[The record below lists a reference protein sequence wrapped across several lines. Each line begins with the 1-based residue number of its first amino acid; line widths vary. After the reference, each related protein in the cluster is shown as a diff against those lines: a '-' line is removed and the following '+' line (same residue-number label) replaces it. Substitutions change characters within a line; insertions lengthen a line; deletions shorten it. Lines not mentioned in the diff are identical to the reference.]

1 MNEWLLNFDKLKND
15 DDWLMKLLSSNK
27 STLPLLSDKH
37 ESIINTYL
45 LTNDFYTAIS
55 SNNVNIKTLLDED
68 PLVVITS
75 LIALRRKIADD
86 ALYLDEF
93 KRELNS
99 DSILTF
105 MTMGKIS
112 SDLFMFDN
120 VIVNT
125 TTNFINLNKNIKD
138 EIDKSSQF
146 ADLSDE
152 LKDCLIESTKS
163 SMGWKHVDYKKH
175 AMGSLI
181 DFIDLSLSL
190 LRFNTSSTQS
200 KRINGVQFI
209 ANIFQPYFNKD
220 DDNIMD
226 IIKNTFYTQYEY
238 EIPYWKGKPT
248 KIDKNKINKFSNENE
263 RDTSLLYKLNDYFN
277 EYDTLK
283 ISGVSESLV
292 IVLCNIFN
300 NTLVRLKY
308 LYQELYN
315 RINETE
321 KIKTEKEKSVLK
333 LSIKNAIETLEKNY
347 KKIIQSFFDLNDDIS
362 EFGFGETN
370 DTSLYPDKIVKD
382 SKTMFRVLG
391 GIKSIKKKEKCDR
404 NNYPIVLK
412 YNETNE
418 FTGEIDLE
426 QTRDRLIK
434 MFINSDEYVGGVV
447 LHNVIAPKTFDIIT
461 KFVNKG
467 IRSKNSAMKKIDS
480 EFNKMIK
487 GIRLNKVRVLANKLQ
502 SQYKKIM
509 LQSDNSVRN
518 IVSKQI
524 IDDIIL
530 KYKEYKDTELVKLK
544 DYLDVV
550 VALNGFKKKE
560 LNKDRKTK
568 LLKLTTIN
576 KKLLTEYFVIK
587 NTSYVY
593 KLLSINILKSLISF
607 YSNKKKKL
615 NNTCLT
621 SLEKGI
627 EVIDSNFNKSKDVL
641 QTKNLNNL
649 EQTMKTK
656 NIDMNM
662 SGGLINFITPV
673 NRKIID
679 NNNRNKVKN
688 KVKNTRRP
696 LNKLKLNKAPKEI
709 DEIGYSD
716 YWKDIEYKKM
726 GGKGIFIPY
735 YSKNSVLASKSG
747 FFNVFDCAI
756 KGKPTH
762 KYGFDTN
769 TILEKIRHQG
779 LIMVCNHTNEITKP
793 NEWRLFS
800 KTFLESLKKKS
811 PGTVRKSL
819 YNCIASQSDYLK
831 NTVIWNRNTLMEH
844 KILLTNICKVYGDTM
859 LDCDI
864 IISREELMSHLGF
877 SNPVK

>member
-1 MNEWLLNFDKLKND
+1 MNEWLLNFDKLKDD
-15 DDWLMKLLSSNK
+15 DDWLMKLLSSNT

-75 LIALRRKIADD
+75 LIGLRRKIADD

-99 DSILTF
+99 DTILTF
-105 MTMGKIS
+105 MSMGKIS
-112 SDLFMFDN
+112 SNVLMFDN

-125 TTNFINLNKNIKD
+125 TTNFINLNKKIKD
-138 EIDKSSQF
+138 EIDKSSEF
-146 ADLSDE
+146 ADLSNE

-163 SMGWKHVDYKKH
+163 SMGWKHIDYKKH

-209 ANIFQPYFNKD
+209 ANIFQPYFNKNE
-220 DDNIMD
+220 DNIID

-238 EIPYWKGKPT
+238 EIPHWKGKPT

-283 ISGVSESLV
+283 MSGVSESLV
-292 IVLCNIFN
+292 ILLCNIFN

-315 RINETE
+315 RINETD

-347 KKIIQSFFDLNDDIS
+347 KKVIQSFFDLNDDIS

-370 DTSLYPDKIVKD
+370 DTSLYPDKIIKD

-404 NNYPIVLK
+404 TNYPIVLK

-434 MFINSDEYVGGVV
+434 MFINSDEYVGGIV
-447 LHNVIAPKTFDIIT
+447 LHNVIAPKTFNIIT
-461 KFVNKG
+461 KFINKG
-467 IRSKNSAMKKIDS
+467 IRSKNSAMKKIDN

-487 GIRLNKVRVLANKLQ
+487 GIKLNKVRLLANKLQ

-509 LQSDNSVRN
+509 LQSNNVVRTL
-518 IVSKQI
+518 ISKQI

-530 KYKEYKDTELVKLK
+530 KYKEYRDTELLKMK

-560 LNKDRKTK
+560 LDKDRKTK
-568 LLKLTTIN
+568 LLKLTTVN

-607 YSNKKKKL
+607 YSNKKQKL
-615 NNTCLT
+615 NDSCLT
-621 SLEKGI
+621 SLENGI
-627 EVIDSNFNKSKDVL
+627 QVIDSNFDKNKNVL

-649 EQTMKTK
+649 EQMMKTK
-656 NIDMNM
+656 NININM
-662 SGGLINFITPV
+662 SGGLIDFVTPV
-673 NRKIID
+673 NRKIVND
-679 NNNRNKVKN
+679 KNRNKLKN
-688 KVKNTRRP
+688 RKRP
-696 LNKLKLNKAPKEI
+696 LNKIKLNKAPKEI
-709 DEIGYSD
+709 DEVGYSD

-726 GGKGIFIPY
+726 GGKSIFIPY

-747 FFNVFDCAI
+747 FFNVFESAI
-756 KGKPTH
+756 KGKPTE
-762 KYGFDTN
+762 KYRFDTN
-769 TILEKIRHQG
+769 TLLEKIRHMG
-779 LIMVCNHTNEITKP
+779 LIMICNHTSEITKP

-800 KTFLESLKKKS
+800 KTFLEGLKDKS
-811 PGTVRKSL
+811 PGKVRKCL
-819 YNCIASQSDYLK
+819 YNCIASQTDYLK
-831 NTVIWNRNTLMEH
+831 NTVIWSRDTLMEH

-864 IISREELMSHLGF
+864 IISREELMLHLGF
-877 SNPVK
+877 SSPAK

>member
-15 DDWLMKLLSSNK
+15 DDWLMKLLSSNT

-75 LIALRRKIADD
+75 LIGLRRKIADD

-99 DSILTF
+99 DTILTF
-105 MTMGKIS
+105 MSMGKIS
-112 SDLFMFDN
+112 SNVLMFDN

-125 TTNFINLNKNIKD
+125 TTNFINLNKKIKD
-138 EIDKSSQF
+138 EIDKSSEF
-146 ADLSDE
+146 ADLSNE

-163 SMGWKHVDYKKH
+163 SMGWKHIDYKKH

-200 KRINGVQFI
+200 KRISGVQFI
-209 ANIFQPYFNKD
+209 ANIFQPYFNKNE
-220 DDNIMD
+220 DNIID

-238 EIPYWKGKPT
+238 EIPHWKGKPT

-283 ISGVSESLV
+283 MSGVSESLV
-292 IVLCNIFN
+292 ILLCNIFN

-315 RINETE
+315 RINETD

-347 KKIIQSFFDLNDDIS
+347 KKVIQSFFDLNDDVS

-370 DTSLYPDKIVKD
+370 DTSLYPDKIIKD

-404 NNYPIVLK
+404 TNYPIVLK

-434 MFINSDEYVGGVV
+434 MFINSDEYVGGIV
-447 LHNVIAPKTFDIIT
+447 LHNVIAPKTFNIIT
-461 KFVNKG
+461 KFINKG
-467 IRSKNSAMKKIDS
+467 IRSKNSAMKKIDN

-487 GIRLNKVRVLANKLQ
+487 GIKLNKVRLLANKLQ

-509 LQSDNSVRN
+509 LQSNNVVRTL
-518 IVSKQI
+518 ISKQI

-530 KYKEYKDTELVKLK
+530 KYKEYRDTELLKMK

-560 LNKDRKTK
+560 LDKDRKTK
-568 LLKLTTIN
+568 LLKLTTVN

-607 YSNKKKKL
+607 YSNKKQKL
-615 NNTCLT
+615 NDSCLT
-621 SLEKGI
+621 SLENGI
-627 EVIDSNFNKSKDVL
+627 QVIDSNFDKNKNVL

-649 EQTMKTK
+649 EQMMKTK
-656 NIDMNM
+656 NININM
-662 SGGLINFITPV
+662 SGGLIDFVTPV
-673 NRKIID
+673 NRKIVND
-679 NNNRNKVKN
+679 KNRNKLKN
-688 KVKNTRRP
+688 RKRP
-696 LNKLKLNKAPKEI
+696 LNKIKLNKAPKEI
-709 DEIGYSD
+709 DEVGYSD

-726 GGKGIFIPY
+726 GGKSIFIPY

-747 FFNVFDCAI
+747 FFNVFESAI
-756 KGKPTH
+756 KGKPTE
-762 KYGFDTN
+762 KYRFDTN
-769 TILEKIRHQG
+769 TLLEKIRHMG
-779 LIMVCNHTNEITKP
+779 LIMICNHTSEITKP

-800 KTFLESLKKKS
+800 KTFLEGLKDKS
-811 PGTVRKSL
+811 PGKVRKCL
-819 YNCIASQSDYLK
+819 YNCIASQTDYLK
-831 NTVIWNRNTLMEH
+831 NTVIWSRDTLMEH

-864 IISREELMSHLGF
+864 IISREELMLHLGF
-877 SNPVK
+877 SSPAK

>member
-1 MNEWLLNFDKLKND
+1 MNEWLLNFDKLKD
-15 DDWLMKLLSSNK
+15 DNDWLMKLLSSNT

-75 LIALRRKIADD
+75 LIGLRRKIADD

-99 DSILTF
+99 DTILTF
-105 MTMGKIS
+105 MSMGKIS
-112 SDLFMFDN
+112 SNVLMFDN

-125 TTNFINLNKNIKD
+125 TTNFINLNKKIKD
-138 EIDKSSQF
+138 EIDKSSEF
-146 ADLSDE
+146 ADLSNE

-163 SMGWKHVDYKKH
+163 SMGWKHIDYKKH

-200 KRINGVQFI
+200 KRISGVQFI
-209 ANIFQPYFNKD
+209 ANIFQPYFNKNE
-220 DDNIMD
+220 DNIID

-238 EIPYWKGKPT
+238 EIPHWKGKPT

-283 ISGVSESLV
+283 MSGVSESLV
-292 IVLCNIFN
+292 ILLCNIFN

-315 RINETE
+315 RINETD

-347 KKIIQSFFDLNDDIS
+347 KKVIQSFFDLNDDVS

-370 DTSLYPDKIVKD
+370 DTSLYPDKIIKD

-404 NNYPIVLK
+404 TNYPIVLK

-447 LHNVIAPKTFDIIT
+447 LHNVIAPKTFNIIT
-461 KFVNKG
+461 KFINKG
-467 IRSKNSAMKKIDS
+467 IRSKNSAMKKIDN

-487 GIRLNKVRVLANKLQ
+487 GIKLNKVRLLANKLQ

-509 LQSDNSVRN
+509 LQSNNVVRTL
-518 IVSKQI
+518 ISKQI

-530 KYKEYKDTELVKLK
+530 KYKEYRDTELLKMK

-560 LNKDRKTK
+560 LDKDRKTK
-568 LLKLTTIN
+568 LLKLTTVN

-607 YSNKKKKL
+607 YSNKKQKL
-615 NNTCLT
+615 NDSCLT
-621 SLEKGI
+621 SLENGI
-627 EVIDSNFNKSKDVL
+627 QVIDSNFDKNKNVL

-649 EQTMKTK
+649 EQMMKTK
-656 NIDMNM
+656 NININM
-662 SGGLINFITPV
+662 SGGLIDFVTPV
-673 NRKIID
+673 NRKIVND
-679 NNNRNKVKN
+679 KNRNKLKN
-688 KVKNTRRP
+688 RKRP
-696 LNKLKLNKAPKEI
+696 LNKIKLNKAPKEI
-709 DEIGYSD
+709 DEVGYSD

-726 GGKGIFIPY
+726 GGKSIFIPY

-747 FFNVFDCAI
+747 FFNVFESAI
-756 KGKPTH
+756 KGKPTE
-762 KYGFDTN
+762 KYRFDTN
-769 TILEKIRHQG
+769 TLLEKIRHMG
-779 LIMVCNHTNEITKP
+779 LIMICNHTSEITKP

-800 KTFLESLKKKS
+800 KTFLEGLKDKS
-811 PGTVRKSL
+811 PGKVRKCL
-819 YNCIASQSDYLK
+819 YNCIASQTDYLK
-831 NTVIWNRNTLMEH
+831 NTVIWSRDTLMEH

-864 IISREELMSHLGF
+864 IISREELMLHLGF
-877 SNPVK
+877 SSPAK